1 MIIRYMQI
9 VYDYPLYR
17 PPSEANSVIFQV
29 TIGCSY
35 NKCSFCDMYRTKRY
49 FERSLDELKSEI
61 DLVSADQPLTRRI
74 FLADGDALNLQTTVL
89 FQILEYLYLKFK
101 NLERVSCYAMPRN
114 ILQKKDTELQKLRE
128 AGLSMLYV
136 GIESGNDIVLR
147 KITKGASQRQIIHS
161 CRKAKDNGF
170 TLSCMIILGIGGKM
184 YSMQHIVDTAKTVN
198 EISPDYLA
206 ALSLNLEQG
215 IHDEFMYKY
224 SRQFEPLD
232 DIEILNELS
241 VLIDGVNSKYPITF
255 RANHASNVYSIGG
268 TLPDD
273 KEKLISLINELKLD
287 PGRLRDKRLRRF

>member
-61 DLVSADQPLTRRI
+61 DLVSEDQPLTRRI

-184 YSMQHIVDTAKTVN
+184 YSTQHIVDTAKTVN

-206 ALSLNLEQG
+206 ALTLNLEQG

-224 SRQFEPLD
+224 SRQFEALD

>member
-1 MIIRYMQI
+1 
-9 VYDYPLYR
+9 
-17 PPSEANSVIFQV
+17 
-29 TIGCSY
+29 
-35 NKCSFCDMYRTKRY
+35 MYRTKRY

>member
-206 ALSLNLEQG
+206 ALTLNLEQG

-287 PGRLRDKRLRRF
+287 PGRLRDKRLRR

>member
-1 MIIRYMQI
+1 MQI

-61 DLVSADQPLTRRI
+61 DLVSAEQPLTRRI

-136 GIESGNDIVLR
+136 GIESGNDLVLR
-147 KITKGASQRQIIHS
+147 KITKGASQRQIILS

-170 TLSCMIILGIGGKM
+170 TLSCMIILGIGGKR
-184 YSMQHIVDTAKTVN
+184 YSMQHIVDTAKIVN

-206 ALSLNLEQG
+206 ALTLNLEQG
-215 IHDEFMYKY
+215 IYDEFMYKY
-224 SRQFEPLD
+224 SKQFEPLD
-232 DIEILNELS
+232 DLEILNELH
-241 VLIDGVNSKYPITF
+241 VLIDGLNSKYPITF

-273 KEKLISLINELKLD
+273 KEKLLSLINELKLD

>member
-1 MIIRYMQI
+1 MQI

-35 NKCSFCDMYRTKRY
+35 NKCSFCNMYRTKKY
-49 FERSLDELKSEI
+49 VERQLDELKSEI
-61 DLVSADQPLTRRI
+61 DLVSVEQPWTRRI

-89 FQILEYLYLKFK
+89 LQILEYLYLKF
-101 NLERVSCYAMPRN
+101 NYLERVSCYAMPRN
-114 ILQKKDTELQKLRE
+114 ILEKKDTELQTLRE

-136 GIESGNDIVLR
+136 GIESGNDLVLR

-170 TLSCMIILGIGGKM
+170 NLSCMIILGIGGRT
-184 YSMQHIVDTAKTVN
+184 YSTQHIIDTVKTVN

-206 ALSLNLEQG
+206 ALTLNLEQG
-215 IHDEFMYKY
+215 IYDEFMFKY
-224 SRQFEPLD
+224 SKQFEPLND
-232 DIEILNELS
+232 LELLKELHILING
-241 VLIDGVNSKYPITF
+241 INSKYPITF

-273 KEKLISLINELKLD
+273 RENLLSLIHELTLN

>member
-1 MIIRYMQI
+1 MQI

-206 ALSLNLEQG
+206 ALTLNLEQG